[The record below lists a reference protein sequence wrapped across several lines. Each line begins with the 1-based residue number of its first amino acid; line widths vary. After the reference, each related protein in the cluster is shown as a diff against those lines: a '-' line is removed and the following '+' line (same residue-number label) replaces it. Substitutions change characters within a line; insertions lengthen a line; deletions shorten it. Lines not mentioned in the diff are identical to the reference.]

1 MTTRTA
7 GIASGWRWLWNAVNL
22 GSGNPRAIF
31 GGAALVA
38 VAVFVAAIVLSIVL
52 GLLAIEGGTAQLV
65 ASTVVSVPLLVL
77 MAALMVGY
85 LRVIDAV
92 ENGRPASAT
101 GVFSAFGDST
111 AWVRAIG
118 VLLALALLQYVLIG
132 GLVALVAPET
142 GRWYLENLEAAAAAA
157 DPAAQMALPAGFGR
171 AMAIFLVVVVL
182 VYAAQAISLG
192 QVALRNRSVG
202 EALRDGFAGALR
214 NALPL
219 ALLLLVSLAVMVAVI
234 VLLAVVAMVVT
245 ALGAAGGTGV
255 MVALGVLVGVPL
267 YLLFLVVMLVVSC
280 GVMYFMWRDICGD
293 GDTGGGDDRQV
304 AA

>member
-31 GGAALVA
+31 GGAALIAA
-38 VAVFVAAIVLSIVL
+38 VVFAVAIVLSIVL

-65 ASTVVSVPLLVL
+65 ASTVVSVPLLVI
-77 MAALMVGY
+77 MAALMAGY
-85 LRVIDAV
+85 LKVIDAV
-92 ENGRPASAT
+92 ENGRPAQAT
-101 GVFSAFGDST
+101 GVFSAFGDRT
-111 AWVRAIG
+111 TWMRAIG

-142 GRWYLENLEAAAAAA
+142 GRWYLENLEATAAAV
-157 DPAAQMALPAGFGR
+157 DPAAQMAVPAGFGR

-192 QVALRNRSVG
+192 QVALRNRGLG

-219 ALLLLVSLAVMVAVI
+219 ALLLLISLVAMVV
-234 VLLAVVAMVVT
+234 VVVVVAVVAMVIA
-245 ALGAAGGTGV
+245 ALAAAGGTGLL
-255 MVALGVLVGVPL
+255 MVLGIVIGVPL
-267 YLLFLVVMLVVSC
+267 YLAFLVVMLVVSC
-280 GVMYFMWRDICGD
+280 GVMYFMWRDVCGD
-293 GDTGGGDDRQV
+293 GDMGGDDRQV

>member
-31 GGAALVA
+31 GGAALIAA
-38 VAVFVAAIVLSIVL
+38 VVFAVAIVLSIVL

-65 ASTVVSVPLLVL
+65 ASTLVSVPLLVL
-77 MAALMVGY
+77 MAALMAGY

-92 ENGRPASAT
+92 ESGRPASAT
-101 GVFSAFGDST
+101 GVFSVFGDST
-111 AWVRAIG
+111 VWMRAIG
-118 VLLALALLQYVLIG
+118 VLLALALLQYLLIG
-132 GLVALVAPET
+132 GLVALLAPEA
-142 GRWYLENLEAAAAAA
+142 GRWYLESLEATAAAA
-157 DPAAQMALPAGFGR
+157 DPAAQMAAPAGFGR
-171 AMAIFLVVVVL
+171 ALAIFLVVAVL

-192 QVALRNRSVG
+192 QVALRNRGVG

-219 ALLLLVSLAVMVAVI
+219 ALLLLISLAVMIVVI
-234 VLLAVVAMVVT
+234 VVLAVVVLAGT
-245 ALGAAGGTGV
+245 ALAAAGGTGLL
-255 MVALGVLVGVPL
+255 MLLGIVIGVPL
-267 YLLFLVVMLVVSC
+267 YLAFLVVMLVVSC
-280 GVMYFMWRDICGD
+280 GVMYFMWRDVCGD